1 MSYTYDLNVPE
12 LIPIDVRHFKVV
24 HSSLP
29 LDDSSMSLGTKV
41 VKISRSEVRVPS
53 LDCKERV
60 TKVRNLNPLRGIYS
74 LLTGLK

>member
-1 MSYTYDLNVPE
+1 
-12 LIPIDVRHFKVV
+12 
-24 HSSLP
+24 
-29 LDDSSMSLGTKV
+29 MSLGTKV